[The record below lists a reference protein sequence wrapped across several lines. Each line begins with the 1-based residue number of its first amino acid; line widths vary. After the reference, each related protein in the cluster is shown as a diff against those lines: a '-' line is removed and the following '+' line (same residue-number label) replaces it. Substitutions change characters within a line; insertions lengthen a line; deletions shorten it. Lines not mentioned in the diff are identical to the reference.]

1 MENLQKAARERV
13 KKKKEFYQFLAAYV
27 GMCILVVS
35 INLITSFGEWW
46 FIYPVLCGG
55 IGVAIHFFMVFG
67 IPGLVNY
74 DGWEERAYQEE
85 LERLKKNKTY
95 DKQNPS
101 EDKELELE
109 ELQKEVVERT
119 ATKYDDSELV

>member
-1 MENLQKAARERV
+1 MEDIQKAARERV
-13 KKKKEFYQFLAAYV
+13 KQKKEFYQFLAAYI

-55 IGVAIHFFMVFG
+55 IGVVIHFFTVFG

-74 DGWEERAYQEE
+74 DDWEEQAYQEE
-85 LERLKKNKTY
+85 LKRLKKSKLHNK
-95 DKQNPS
+95 QGRM
-101 EDKELELE
+101 EDEGLELKI
-109 ELQKEVVERT
+109 LQKEVVEQK
-119 ATKYDDSELV
+119 ATKFDDSELV